1 MGGGSS
7 RRGAQNGAKS
17 HFSERVK
24 FQCFNLQCVCYICT
38 TTVPYFMNYVLL
50 YLLYR
55 SLINLTCLSQFDF
68 LSASGAQCLK
78 NSEAAELAEFFQS
91 LLHRKISNQAKM
103 LKNQLLQGSLSSAQ

>member
-1 MGGGSS
+1 
-7 RRGAQNGAKS
+7 
-17 HFSERVK
+17 
-24 FQCFNLQCVCYICT
+24 
-38 TTVPYFMNYVLL
+38 MNYVLL

-103 LKNQLLQGSLSSAQ
+103 LKNQLLQGSLSSAQWSVKHSLIFAHTYKYLLLL